1 MSKRKF
7 NSDKD
12 TAIRII
18 VLIIALVNQILVVF
32 GISPIPFT
40 SAEIEAGVTAVFSVA
55 ATLWATWK
63 NNDFTPE
70 AKRGTEHTRNLKESK
85 KKKGRK

>member
-1 MSKRKF
+1 MKRKI
-7 NSDKD
+7 SMDKE

-18 VLIIALVNQILVVF
+18 VITAALVNQILVVF

-70 AKRGTEHTRNLKESK
+70 AKRGTEHMENLKASK
-85 KKKGRK
+85 KRKGRN